1 MTDAIST
8 KNTQINVSPR
18 AKLLENT
25 MDTFFRKDLV
35 NKTLKNT
42 TMFRI
47 APSVPN
53 SSWPETTRWF
63 KRQQR

>member
-18 AKLLENT
+18 TKLLENT

-47 APSVPN
+47 ATSVPN
-53 SSWPETTRWF
+53 SS
-63 KRQQR
+63 